1 MIVNDNVLDKL
12 LDRIRKI
19 IYISK
24 FDFNKIK
31 VDADDKLPN
40 DIIENENMMVLITQI
55 IKDDGKCYPQMFL
68 QETLYDEQRMVDSN
82 KKKFCLMLI

>member
-40 DIIENENMMVLITQI
+40 DIIENENMMVLIT
-55 IKDDGKCYPQMFL
+55 
-68 QETLYDEQRMVDSN
+68 
-82 KKKFCLMLI
+82 

>member
-19 IYISK
+19 IYINK

-40 DIIENENMMVLITQI
+40 DITENENMMVLIMMVNVILKYSYKKHRMMNREWLIQI
-55 IKDDGKCYPQMFL
+55 
-68 QETLYDEQRMVDSN
+68 
-82 KKKFCLMLI
+82 

>member
-1 MIVNDNVLDKL
+1 
-12 LDRIRKI
+12 
-19 IYISK
+19 
-24 FDFNKIK
+24 
-31 VDADDKLPN
+31 
-40 DIIENENMMVLITQI
+40 MMVLITQI

>member
-19 IYISK
+19 IYINK
-24 FDFNKIK
+24 FDFNKMK

-40 DIIENENMMVLITQI
+40 DITENENMMVLIMMVNVILKYSYKKHCMMNREWLIQI
-55 IKDDGKCYPQMFL
+55 
-68 QETLYDEQRMVDSN
+68 
-82 KKKFCLMLI
+82 